1 MKCPTCGENT
11 PDAWHP
17 VANLHSMDRRQVS
30 VDHMACAN
38 EPCKQLV
45 VRFHDS
51 YIVDDGTTSST
62 KTDTSIGYPRDRVRQ
77 VDPHVPEE
85 FARDFIEAAAIL
97 DRSHRMSAVLARRVL
112 SDLLEKYANLG
123 QFSLT
128 TRIDK
133 FIDDTNQ
140 PRSLRENLHHLR
152 EIADFSAHTQRND
165 GSEVLDVTREEA
177 EWTLDVVERLFDHFI
192 VTPEKD
198 RAIREGI
205 DAKIKEAGRKEIK
218 PLPPDPDPDDS
229 GVS

>member
-1 MKCPTCGENT
+1 
-11 PDAWHP
+11 
-17 VANLHSMDRRQVS
+17 MDRRQVS

-165 GSEVLDVTREEA
+165 GSEVLDATREEA

-205 DAKIKEAGRKEIK
+205 DPKIKEAGRKEIK

>member
-1 MKCPTCGENT
+1 
-11 PDAWHP
+11 
-17 VANLHSMDRRQVS
+17 
-30 VDHMACAN
+30 MACAN

>member
-1 MKCPTCGENT
+1 
-11 PDAWHP
+11 
-17 VANLHSMDRRQVS
+17 
-30 VDHMACAN
+30 MACAN

-165 GSEVLDVTREEA
+165 GSEVLDATREEA

>member
-165 GSEVLDVTREEA
+165 GSEVLDATREEA

>member
-1 MKCPTCGENT
+1 
-11 PDAWHP
+11 
-17 VANLHSMDRRQVS
+17 MDRRQVS

>member
-1 MKCPTCGENT
+1 
-11 PDAWHP
+11 
-17 VANLHSMDRRQVS
+17 MDRRQVS

-51 YIVDDGTTSST
+51 YIVDNGTTSST

-177 EWTLDVVERLFDHFI
+177 EWTLDVVSGCSTTSSSPRKRTAPSAKASTPRSRRL
-192 VTPEKD
+192 
-198 RAIREGI
+198 
-205 DAKIKEAGRKEIK
+205 AGRRLSHCRRTRTPMIRGYPE
-218 PLPPDPDPDDS
+218 
-229 GVS
+229 